1 MWNLELIKAPFS
13 YLDRRLDDPVT
24 PQDFTQILLGMVLLH
39 GRAHGENG
47 VLKGEM
53 GLVRVDLIVLEVN
66 RLSILEKKKK
76 KEELQLRKIR
86 RRCDDVIWCQVGIMT
101 FFFFF

>member
-66 RLSILEKKKK
+66 RLSILVHAQEKRRIKIKKNQEK
-76 KEELQLRKIR
+76 
-86 RRCDDVIWCQVGIMT
+86 VMT
-101 FFFFF
+101 S